1 MKRYEKLKTAAKALL
16 LAGDVDR
23 YLQALRLMHGLRASL
38 PGQAQRHWGMA

>member
-23 YLQALRLMHGLRASL
+23 YLQALRLMHKLNGQRPWGLA
-38 PGQAQRHWGMA
+38 